1 LGSGSHISNQGRS
14 GTWNRAIDV
23 ILKSGAALGP
33 SRLDKSIR
41 QIRKQDPNLS
51 LGRLLK
57 RTAELR
63 LTSWKTPWKDGEKTF
78 VLEHAREFSVADIAQ
93 RLGRTP
99 RAVYLLLLRRG
110 ESAKF
115 QDGYTQAQLAD
126 ALHISRRKVRHW
138 VRLGWLALY
147 QGRVKDRSIKRFLE
161 GHSDEI
167 DPRRLESDVSLWL
180 ADLGFHA
187 DGAHSWQW
195 FRDRK
200 QSLKSHV
207 CDCCGRTVYGN
218 SFHRHLN
225 ACTRKAAAA
234 TNETASHRMF

>member
-1 LGSGSHISNQGRS
+1 MGSQSQIHEQTRQGK
-14 GTWNRAIDV
+14 WNPAIDA

-33 SRLDKSIR
+33 SRLDKSVR

-51 LGRLLK
+51 LTRLLK

-63 LTSWKTPWKDGEKTF
+63 LTNWKTPWSDEDRSY
-78 VLEHAREFSVADIAQ
+78 VLENARELPVDDLAR

-115 QDGYTQAQLAD
+115 QDGYTQAQFAE

-138 VRLGWLALY
+138 VRLGWLTLY
-147 QGRVKDRSIKRFLE
+147 QGRVTDRSIRRFLE

-167 DPRRLESDVSLWL
+167 DTRRLESDVRIWL
-180 ADLGFHA
+180 EDLGFHA
-187 DGAHSWQW
+187 ESAHSWQW
-195 FRDRK
+195 FRDSK
-200 QSLKSHV
+200 QSLKPHV
-207 CDCCGRTVYGN
+207 CDRCGRKVYGN
-218 SFHRHLN
+218 SFQRHLN
-225 ACTRKAAAA
+225 ACAKKAAAT
-234 TNETASHRMF
+234 TNETGSHRMF

>member
-1 LGSGSHISNQGRS
+1 MGSQSQIHEQTRHGK
-14 GTWNRAIDV
+14 WNPAIDA

-33 SRLDKSIR
+33 SRLDKSVR

-57 RTAELR
+57 RTAELK
-63 LTSWKTPWKDGEKTF
+63 LTSWKTPWSDEDKSY
-78 VLEHAREFSVADIAQ
+78 VLENAREFPVDDLAR

-115 QDGYTQAQLAD
+115 QDGYTQAQFAE

-138 VRLGWLALY
+138 VRLGWLTLY
-147 QGRVKDRSIKRFLE
+147 QGRVIDRSIRRFLE
-161 GHSDEI
+161 GHSDKI
-167 DPRRLESDVSLWL
+167 DTRRLESDVRIWL
-180 ADLGFHA
+180 EDLGFRA
-187 DGAHSWQW
+187 ESAHSWQW

-200 QSLKSHV
+200 QSLKPHV
-207 CDCCGRTVYGN
+207 CDRCGRKVYGN
-218 SFHRHLN
+218 SFQRHLN
-225 ACTRKAAAA
+225 ACAKKATPP
-234 TNETASHRMF
+234 TNEAGNHRMF

>member
-1 LGSGSHISNQGRS
+1 MGSQSQIHEQKRQGK
-14 GTWNRAIDV
+14 WNPAIDA

-33 SRLDKSIR
+33 SRLDKSVR

-51 LGRLLK
+51 LTRLLK

-63 LTSWKTPWKDGEKTF
+63 LTNWKTPWSNEDKSY
-78 VLEHAREFSVADIAQ
+78 VLERAREFPVDDLAR

-115 QDGYTQAQLAD
+115 QDGYTQAQFAE

-138 VRLGWLALY
+138 VRLGWLTLY
-147 QGRVKDRSIKRFLE
+147 EGRVIDRSITRFLE

-167 DPRRLESDVSLWL
+167 DTRRLESDVRIWL
-180 ADLGFHA
+180 EDLGFHA
-187 DGAHSWQW
+187 DAAHPSLW
-195 FRDRK
+195 FTKRK
-200 QSLKSHV
+200 QSLKLHV
-207 CDCCGRTVYGN
+207 CDRCGREVYGN
-218 SFHRHLN
+218 SVHRHLS
-225 ACTRKAAAA
+225 ACAKKAAA
-234 TNETASHRMF
+234 TGKGDNHRMY

>member
-1 LGSGSHISNQGRS
+1 LGSQSQIHEQARQGK
-14 GTWNRAIDV
+14 WNPAIDA

-33 SRLDKSIR
+33 SRLDKSVR

-51 LGRLLK
+51 LTRLLK

-63 LTSWKTPWKDGEKTF
+63 LTNWKTPWSGEDKSY
-78 VLEHAREFSVADIAQ
+78 VLENAREFPVDDLAR

-115 QDGYTQAQLAD
+115 QDGYTQAQFAE

-138 VRLGWLALY
+138 VRLGWLTLY
-147 QGRVKDRSIKRFLE
+147 QGRVIDRSIRRFLE
-161 GHSDEI
+161 GHSDKI
-167 DPRRLESDVSLWL
+167 DTRRLESDVRIWL
-180 ADLGFHA
+180 EELGFHA
-187 DGAHSWQW
+187 ESAHSWQW

-200 QSLKSHV
+200 QSLKPHV
-207 CDCCGRTVYGN
+207 CDRCGRKVYGN
-218 SFHRHLN
+218 SFQRHLN
-225 ACTRKAAAA
+225 ACAKKAAAT
-234 TNETASHRMF
+234 TNETGSHRMF